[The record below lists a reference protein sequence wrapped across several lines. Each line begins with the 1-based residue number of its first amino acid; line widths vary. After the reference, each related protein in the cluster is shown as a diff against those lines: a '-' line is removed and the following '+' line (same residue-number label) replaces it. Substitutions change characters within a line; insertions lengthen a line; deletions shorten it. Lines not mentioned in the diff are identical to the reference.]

1 MPARRNIQTEATC
14 GRKSDKGGQQLHP
27 GQWYSGA
34 FPVFSDDLLTP
45 ASEAT
50 RHVNFVEVVRGQS
63 LRTLVLW
70 KQFWDRVPGAVRE
83 VQGALTEDVTGV
95 ATNRFVLGKWLFVS
109 HTPR

>member
-1 MPARRNIQTEATC
+1 MPARRNIPDRSYLWTQE
-14 GRKSDKGGQQLHP
+14 SDKGGQQLHP

-63 LRTLVLW
+63 LRTLVSGNNSGIEF
-70 KQFWDRVPGAVRE
+70 QE
-83 VQGALTEDVTGV
+83 Q
-95 ATNRFVLGKWLFVS
+95 
-109 HTPR
+109 